1 MSTGSTPIM
10 CFATKGHGDIE
21 EERILSLLEP
31 LQPSLYEFDRAHKLR
46 SAVGLAR
53 AVLAER
59 PRMVVMEGTGTAG
72 GLTLIA
78 LDALF
83 GVPFVFCSGDAV
95 GPYLGLR
102 SRVVGLLGGLYERL
116 LCRRCAGYVGWTP
129 YLVGRALSLGARRAM
144 TAPGFTRGR
153 ISDGARER
161 IRARLGICTDAL
173 VVGLAGSLHW
183 NERLDYTYGAE
194 LVRAIRLVQ
203 RDDLVVC
210 VIGEGSGRRR
220 LEELAGED
228 LGTRVLLPGR
238 VAPSEV
244 PDYMAAFDAGS
255 LSQSVD
261 KVGSFR
267 YTTKLSEY
275 FAATLPIITGE
286 TPLAFDLDE
295 GCMWRL
301 PGEAPWSPTYVSA
314 LAELMQSMT
323 AQDVAE
329 RRQAMSQRKCEPFD
343 LAVQQQR
350 MSAFL
355 ESLLAA
361 RKSTSPAAPH

>member
-1 MSTGSTPIM
+1 MSTSSTPIM

-31 LQPSLYEFDRAHKLR
+31 LAPSLYAFDRSRKLR
-46 SAVGLAR
+46 SAIGLAR

-59 PRMVVMEGTGTAG
+59 PRLVVMEGTGTAG
-72 GLTLIA
+72 GLTLLV
-78 LDALF
+78 LDALW
-83 GVPFVFCSGDAV
+83 GIPFVFCSGDAV
-95 GPYLGLR
+95 GPYLELR
-102 SRVVGLLGGLYERL
+102 SRALGLAGGLYERL

-129 YLVGRALSLGARRAM
+129 YLVGRALSFGARRAM
-144 TAPGFTRGR
+144 TAPGWTRGR
-153 ISDGARER
+153 ISEGARER
-161 IRARLGICTDAL
+161 VRARLGIPADAL

-194 LVRAIRLVQ
+194 LVRAIALVQ

-210 VIGEGSGRRR
+210 VIGEGSGRSR
-220 LEELAGED
+220 LEELAGAD

-238 VAPSEV
+238 VPPAEV
-244 PDYMAAFDAGS
+244 PDYLAAFDAGS

-275 FAATLPIITGE
+275 FAATLPIITAE
-286 TPLAFDLDE
+286 VPLAFDLDE

-301 PGEAPWSPTYVSA
+301 PGHAPWSPVYVGA
-314 LAELMQSMT
+314 LAQLMQSIS
-323 AQDVAE
+323 AQDVAQ
-329 RRQAMSQRKCEPFD
+329 RRQAMARRKCEPFD
-343 LAVQQQR
+343 LAVQQRR

-355 ESLLAA
+355 ETLLAE
-361 RKSTSPAAPH
+361 R